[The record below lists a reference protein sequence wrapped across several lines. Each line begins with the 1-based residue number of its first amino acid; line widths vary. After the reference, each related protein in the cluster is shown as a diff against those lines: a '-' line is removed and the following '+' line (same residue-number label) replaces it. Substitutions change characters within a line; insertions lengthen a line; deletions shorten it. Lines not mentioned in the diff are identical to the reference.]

1 MFDCSNDTKL
11 NSFEELEIW
20 KEGVALV
27 KEIYLLTNVPKFEKD
42 FALRD
47 QIRKS
52 AISIPS
58 NKSEGFERNSN
69 AEFKRFLIIA
79 KGSSGELRTQL
90 LLGFE
95 LGYLQA
101 EKYEALH
108 KRCSVLSARI
118 SSLITYLKK

>member
-1 MFDCSNDTKL
+1 MKL

-58 NKSEGFERNSN
+58 NISEGFERNST

-90 LLGFE
+90 LLSFE
-95 LGYLQA
+95 LGYIQA
-101 EKYEALH
+101 EQYEALD
-108 KRCSVLSARI
+108 KRGRVLSARI
-118 SSLITYLKK
+118 SSLINYLKK